1 MRMKAVQI
9 RKYGGSDVIEINK
22 NLPIPIVTPIV
33 VLVEIYT
40 AGVNPVDWKI
50 REGYLQKMAP
60 LQFPA
65 TLGGDFSGV
74 IKEVGAKVTNL
85 KKGDEVYG
93 QAGLLSGG
101 SGAFAELAIANPNN
115 IAKKPKTVKHLE
127 AAALPLAGVSALQA
141 LVEHMNLSSGQKI
154 LIHGG
159 AGGIGTFAIQLAK
172 HLGAHVAT
180 TVRADE
186 VDHVK
191 KIHADEII
199 DYEKQKFED
208 VLHDFDAVYDTVGGE
223 IYTRSFKVLKPN
235 GVIVSM
241 LEQPHEELMKKH
253 NVKAVG
259 QFTGVNAAR
268 LAKLAEIVDKRA
280 IKVFID
286 KIYPLE
292 QAGEALDYLK
302 KGFPR
307 GKVILKAKG

>member
-1 MRMKAVQI
+1 MKAVQI
-9 RKYGGSDVIEINK
+9 SKYGGSDVIEIK
-22 NLPIPIVTPIV
+22 QNLPTPTVTPST
-33 VLVEIYT
+33 VLVEIHA

-50 REGYLQKMAP
+50 REGYMQQMAP
-60 LQFPA
+60 LHLPA

-74 IKEVGAKVTNL
+74 IKEVGAQVKAFR
-85 KKGDEVYG
+85 KGEQVYG

-101 SGAFAELAIANPNN
+101 SGAFAELAIANPNS
-115 IAKKPKTVKHLE
+115 ITKKPKTINHME
-127 AAALPLAGVSALQA
+127 AAALPLAGVSAWQA
-141 LVEHMNLSSGQKI
+141 LVEHMNLAPGQKI

-172 HLGAHVAT
+172 YLGAHVAT

-186 VDHVK
+186 MDHVRG
-191 KIHADEII
+191 IHADEII

-208 VLHDFDAVYDTVGGE
+208 VLQDFDAVYDTVGGE
-223 IYTRSFKVLKPN
+223 TYTRSFKILKPN

-241 LEQPHEELMKKH
+241 LEQPREELTKKYK
-253 NVKAVG
+253 VKAIG
-259 QFTGVNAAR
+259 QFTGVNSTR
-268 LAKLAEIVDKRA
+268 LAKLAEIVDKHA

-292 QAGEALDYLK
+292 QAAEAMDYLK
-302 KGFPR
+302 KGYPR